1 MGLIL
6 PPPYPYSSLTTA
18 FSVLYSS
25 NQMFCSLFQYLDCMF
40 DWNPKY
46 GSEFGFHERQV
57 ELYAKY
63 DKDKLLLFLRSCNDI
78 PLQKVRHLRV

>member
-1 MGLIL
+1 
-6 PPPYPYSSLTTA
+6 
-18 FSVLYSS
+18 
-25 NQMFCSLFQYLDCMF
+25 MFES
-40 DWNPKY
+40 NPKY

-78 PLQKVRHLRV
+78 PLQKVSAWMVVMETKGLGSYHGLVYYQGFIQR

>member
-1 MGLIL
+1 
-6 PPPYPYSSLTTA
+6 
-18 FSVLYSS
+18 
-25 NQMFCSLFQYLDCMF
+25 MF

-46 GSEFGFHERQV
+46 GSEFNFHQRQV

-78 PLQKVRHLRV
+78 PLQKVM